1 MLKWTIIGG
10 AVVLA
15 LIIIAGVV
23 VYMLVP
29 GIRPPEP
36 ESTAKYFPEDV
47 LTYGWMTLSPGFG
60 QGRHMVDTWER
71 FDEIQEFRDAVN
83 EFLDDLEKD
92 TGIDFKDE
100 VLPWLG
106 PDMSFAVLDTK
117 DFESVDAVAIL
128 SVQDH
133 DGATDFLDD
142 WLDYLEDEEG
152 AQFEEDSSGDFDIWS
167 YEEEMQVYALSEDRL
182 VLATTE
188 DALDEVLDLISGKDR
203 KTLAETT
210 GFKEARG
217 AMQDGRVLSLYVNT
231 EDLMNVV
238 SDVSAIDVMP
248 RTGKD
253 GILRVP
259 EWGAASARF
268 LDRGLVMEI
277 VVPNNSEF
285 AAAINK
291 IDTPAK
297 VLPEDT
303 LGFFAASFDPDMDNW
318 RAELEDYT
326 FKDLGFPSDFERVL
340 DEMELDTSSRDP
352 RRELSLDSTFDEILD
367 IGIDIVEELTNINLE
382 QDFFDYLR
390 GQAIISVRDI
400 DFERAEDIENYTVDV
415 AAMLSYD
422 PHNKEELMDTMDDVT
437 GFIESSGFVTSD
449 GEDVGAEED
458 ATIFDL
464 EEQMGDTAYSPG
476 YVLHDG
482 YLIIGST
489 QNA

>member
-1 MLKWTIIGG
+1 
-10 AVVLA
+10 
-15 LIIIAGVV
+15 
-23 VYMLVP
+23 
-29 GIRPPEP
+29 
-36 ESTAKYFPEDV
+36 
-47 LTYGWMTLSPGFG
+47 
-60 QGRHMVDTWER
+60 
-71 FDEIQEFRDAVN
+71 
-83 EFLDDLEKD
+83 
-92 TGIDFKDE
+92 
-100 VLPWLG
+100 
-106 PDMSFAVLDTK
+106 
-117 DFESVDAVAIL
+117 
-128 SVQDH
+128 
-133 DGATDFLDD
+133 
-142 WLDYLEDEEG
+142 
-152 AQFEEDSSGDFDIWS
+152 
-167 YEEEMQVYALSEDRL
+167 
-182 VLATTE
+182 
-188 DALDEVLDLISGKDR
+188 
-203 KTLAETT
+203 
-210 GFKEARG
+210 
-217 AMQDGRVLSLYVNT
+217 
-231 EDLMNVV
+231 
-238 SDVSAIDVMP
+238 
-248 RTGKD
+248 
-253 GILRVP
+253 
-259 EWGAASARF
+259 
-268 LDRGLVMEI
+268 MEI

>member
-1 MLKWTIIGG
+1 M
-10 AVVLA
+10 
-15 LIIIAGVV
+15 
-23 VYMLVP
+23 
-29 GIRPPEP
+29 
-36 ESTAKYFPEDV
+36 
-47 LTYGWMTLSPGFG
+47 
-60 QGRHMVDTWER
+60 
-71 FDEIQEFRDAVN
+71 
-83 EFLDDLEKD
+83 
-92 TGIDFKDE
+92 
-100 VLPWLG
+100 
-106 PDMSFAVLDTK
+106 
-117 DFESVDAVAIL
+117 
-128 SVQDH
+128 
-133 DGATDFLDD
+133 TDFLDD

-203 KTLAETT
+203 KSLAETT

-231 EDLMNVV
+231 EDLLNVV

-248 RTGKD
+248 RAGKD

-259 EWGAASARF
+259 KWGAASARF
-268 LDRGLVMEI
+268 LDRGLAMEI
-277 VVPNNSEF
+277 VVLNNSEF
-285 AAAINK
+285 AATIDK

-303 LGFFAASFDPDMDNW
+303 LGFFGASFDPDMDNW

-326 FKDLGFPSDFERVL
+326 LKDLGFPSDFEHVL

-352 RRELSLDSTFDEILD
+352 RRELSLESTFDEILD

-390 GQAIISVRDI
+390 GQAIISVQDF

-422 PHNKEELMDTMDDVT
+422 PNNKEELTDTMDDVT
-437 GFIESSGFVTSD
+437 GFIESSGLVTSD

-458 ATIFDL
+458 ATIFNL
-464 EEQMGDTAYSPG
+464 EEPMGDTAYSPG

-489 QNA
+489 QNALESIADVQNGDSEALAGAPEYRRIRDHLPDTLQALMFIDLQRIISQLNPDQLGMDRQEFEILEEGFSAIAAGSNTDAKYSRSLFVLTLFPE